1 MEKLAQS
8 VREKMSHREISRAEF
23 LFSAIG
29 TKFAGRHAAAC
40 RTAPILSPT
49 ENRRLL
55 SGQAGAAAADKMDYL
70 KLVAILEHCCVPLGT
85 GNDFQIQLHGH
96 AIRLHAEL
104 RNQGSNG
111 QAVGE
116 VALFAVDVE
125 SHGQLAI
132 SQTFLPQRTRKT
144 QRQGISIAN

>member
-1 MEKLAQS
+1 
-8 VREKMSHREISRAEF
+8 
-23 LFSAIG
+23 
-29 TKFAGRHAAAC
+29 
-40 RTAPILSPT
+40 
-49 ENRRLL
+49 
-55 SGQAGAAAADKMDYL
+55 MDYL

-132 SQTFLPQRTRKT
+132 SQTFLPQRTRRT